1 MPHLARLED
10 LALPQP
16 ACLTIGAFDGVHRGH
31 QALISAMAEH
41 AHATGRT
48 AVVITFYPHPS
59 VVLRGRRPSF
69 YISTSDEKAARL
81 SALGVDAVVTHPF
94 NAEVAAI
101 RADEFVARLVEH
113 ARLSELWCGADFAL
127 GHARE
132 GTVDF
137 LRAEGERRGFAVRV
151 VEPVLFDGEIISST
165 RIRQALRD
173 GAVEQAARYLGR
185 PFQLTGPVVMGAQR
199 GRTLGIPTANVA
211 VSEEHAIP
219 AVGVYACRAYVA
231 GHTYLAVT
239 NIGHRPTFETGQV
252 NLTVEAHLLD
262 FSDDLYARPL
272 TLEFVAH
279 LRGEVKFSGVE
290 ALLAQIRKD
299 IEEARRILQT
309 QSPVISNQ

>member
-1 MPHLARLED
+1 MQHATTLED
-10 LALPQP
+10 LALAQP
-16 ACLTIGAFDGVHRGH
+16 ACVSIGAFDGVHRGH
-31 QALISAMAEH
+31 QALLGEMTQH
-41 AHATGRT
+41 AHATGRA

-59 VVLRGRRPSF
+59 VFLRGRRPSF
-69 YISTSDEKAARL
+69 YISTPEEKVIQL
-81 SALGVDAVVTHPF
+81 GALGVDAVVTHPF
-94 NAEVAAI
+94 NAEVAAV
-101 RADEFVARLVEH
+101 RADDFVARLVTH

-137 LRAEGERRGFAVRV
+137 LRAAGARQGFTVNVR
-151 VEPVLFDGEIISST
+151 EPVLFDGEVISST

-199 GRTLGIPTANVA
+199 GRTIGIPTANIA
-211 VSEEHAIP
+211 ISEDLAIP
-219 AVGVYACRAYVA
+219 AQGVYACRARFGGA
-231 GHTYLAVT
+231 THLAVT

-262 FSDDLYARPL
+262 FPAGGDLYTQPV
-272 TLEFVAH
+272 TLEFVAR

-290 ALLAQIRKD
+290 ALLAQIQRD
-299 IEEARRILQT
+299 IAEARTI
-309 QSPVISNQ
+309 ISGSVGQ

>member
-1 MPHLARLED
+1 MAHLTRLED
-10 LALPQP
+10 LALAQS
-16 ACLTIGAFDGVHRGH
+16 ACITIGAFDGVHRGH
-31 QALISAMAEH
+31 QALIGAMARH
-41 AHATGRT
+41 AHATGRA

-69 YISTSDEKAARL
+69 YISTPEEKATRL

-94 NAEVAAI
+94 NADVAAI
-101 RADEFVARLVEH
+101 RADEFVARLVTH

-137 LRAEGERRGFAVRV
+137 LRAEGERRGFAVAIT
-151 VEPVLFDGEIISST
+151 EPILFDGEIISST

-185 PFQLTGPVVMGAQR
+185 AFELTGPVVMGAQR
-199 GRTLGIPTANVA
+199 GRTIGIPTANVA

-219 AVGVYACRAYVA
+219 AAGVYACRARV
-231 GHTYLAVT
+231 GNQTHLAVT
-239 NIGHRPTFETGQV
+239 NIGHRPTFEAGQV

-262 FSDDLYARPL
+262 FPAGSDLYAQPL
-272 TLEFVAH
+272 TLEFVAR
-279 LRGEVKFSGVE
+279 LRGEVKFSGVG
-290 ALLAQIRKD
+290 ALVAQIQRD
-299 IEEARRILQT
+299 IAEARDVLK
-309 QSPVISNQ
+309 